1 MDCNC
6 SCVHSDLSLMDE
18 VLDTY
23 ADTKGSLITIL
34 QKAQEIYG
42 YLPLEV
48 QEMIS
53 LGLDI
58 PLEALRRFTPS
69 SACSRSVN
77 I

>member
-34 QKAQEIYG
+34 
-42 YLPLEV
+42 
-48 QEMIS
+48 
-53 LGLDI
+53 
-58 PLEALRRFTPS
+58 ALRRFTPS
-69 SACSRSVN
+69 SVCSRSVN